1 MFILFIAFTVE
12 RWEVEMEIDRSAE
25 TKEKV
30 DFRSVGQQI
39 YYVDSIPK
47 GHSVKVII
55 FVIILIILLIL
66 AAFMGAM
73 GFTAYRLADSGS
85 FDMPA
90 RISSLMFWDKDFG
103 DYTKSG
109 MLLENGIYEEAAAH
123 FKSLGDYRNSEEFYK
138 ASLYGKS
145 IKELGDGKLEDALD
159 DFTELGN
166 YQDSVECV
174 QKIKEAMYAEA
185 VKLFSEGSYNK
196 AGLYFDKAGIEDS
209 EKYRTVIDVI
219 QGSKY
224 IYALEDIVEFQPAR
238 DCLMMNETTFLGFMQ
253 GDWYSEDRELYIS
266 VGSDDVTYYISYNLP
281 RYDYSGDYFTVEN
294 GGMYFFNNEDG
305 SDKELNFIFQPEDW
319 DTVNVTCA
327 DGMTYTLFRE

>member
-1 MFILFIAFTVE
+1 ME
-12 RWEVEMEIDRSAE
+12 RENSAE

-39 YYVDSIPK
+39 YYVDSIPR
-47 GHSVKVII
+47 GRSAKVII
-55 FVIILIILLIL
+55 LVVILIVLLII
-66 AAFMGAM
+66 AAFVGAM
-73 GFTAYRLADSGS
+73 GFTVYRMADSGS

-90 RISSLMFWDKDFG
+90 RISSLMFWDKNFS

-109 MLLENGIYEEAAAH
+109 VLLQNGMYEEAAAQ
-123 FKSLGDYRNSEEFYK
+123 FKRLGDYRNSEEFYK

-145 IKELGDGKLEDALD
+145 IKELNEGSLEDALD
-159 DFTELGN
+159 DFTELGD
-166 YQDSVECV
+166 YQDSAEYI

-209 EKYRTVIDVI
+209 EKYRTVIDVL

-224 IYALEDIVEFQPAR
+224 IYVLKDIVDFQPAK
-238 DCLMMNETTFLGFMQ
+238 DCLMMNDSNFLGFMQ
-253 GDWYSEDRELYIS
+253 GDWYSEDRELYMS
-266 VGSDDVTYYISYNLP
+266 VGYDDVNYYVSYNLP
-281 RYDYSGDYFTVEN
+281 RYYDSGDYFTVEN
-294 GGMYFFNNEDG
+294 GGMYFFSLEDG
-305 SDKELNFIFQPEDW
+305 SDKVLNFAFQTEDW

-327 DGMTYTLFRE
+327 DGMTYTLYRE